1 MPRFLYPAKGYG
13 DISLNFNI
21 QKLFFDYFG
30 VNDIIMTYSIQ
41 IIFEIKIFCI
51 KIAWFAHFKK
61 TVTSKASKSLVFVF
75 FLQKITPFLQKYVW
89 CILTHNYTKHHTF
102 IHFRLMGIHFYS
114 KLSCNLLEWNF
125 WKSQHLEWAD
135 SFNVTCN
142 WQTGIFK
149 LVFANNLWI
158 FTINY
163 NSLTVVN
170 WA

>member
-1 MPRFLYPAKGYG
+1 
-13 DISLNFNI
+13 
-21 QKLFFDYFG
+21 
-30 VNDIIMTYSIQ
+30 MTYSIQ

-51 KIAWFAHFKK
+51 KIAWFAHFTK
-61 TVTSKASKSLVFVF
+61 TVTSEASKSLVFVF

-142 WQTGIFK
+142 WQIGIYHYDKQPIDYSLISCWTKSLRDGLPRLWRSF
-149 LVFANNLWI
+149 LFLNNKI
-158 FTINY
+158 GNG
-163 NSLTVVN
+163 NSYQYLIL
-170 WA
+170 